1 MLFGTLAYLALTITY
16 GYSLTV
22 PQAHRETLEEAGKL
36 TTIAAINTKKL
47 IKDVTVGTMSSVFP
61 DGTDNG
67 GRPFA
72 MMEYH
77 APCHPP
83 PSLTFLLLPI
93 SLSTHNIMASS
104 SHYAS
109 YSVAMPHKDVWSPM
123 SLSRVAF
130 IGNMTFLPDL
140 SKEEKAELEKCYL
153 NYHPDAKYWL
163 PGASNSP
170 HSSVWAKLDADDIY
184 YVGGFG
190 DTHYIGHIPIDL
202 YTKVGEADDGNGQGQ
217 SEQVRSGY
225 RVFKDGV
232 SLLLKNIF

>member
-22 PQAHRETLEEAGKL
+22 PQAHRETLEE
-36 TTIAAINTKKL
+36 AAINTKKL

-217 SEQVRSGY
+217 SEQVLSGY
-225 RVFKDGV
+225 SVFKDGV